1 MDPGYFTHELSFYE
15 AELFCRGLR
24 RRERG
29 AWERARYNAYY
40 SAAPHCKNFRFD
52 DMRKFP
58 WEEEEEDDGMPQRS
72 EKERLEEMQAL
83 WEKIKREE
91 REMTEVD
98 KQK

>member
-58 WEEEEEDDGMPQRS
+58 WEEDDGMPQKS